1 MSRVP
6 AIASDATFASRV
18 FTKGVRGAI
27 DSLVQASLV
36 ELFAAYGVAVAPLP
50 RSLAARPPALPNVS
64 ACVSLLVHGD
74 STRPGRLT
82 LSLPD
87 VVLELMRGVDTS
99 SLKEDWARELCNQ
112 LMGRLKNRL
121 LHFSVRIDG
130 GALSTIDSQTLARQ
144 LASAPSARVYAVRT
158 LRGEVVVTLQ
168 GMPEE
173 RELVYVGAG
182 PSANEGD
189 AIWF

>member
-1 MSRVP
+1 MSRAP
-6 AIASDATFASRV
+6 AIVIDSSFASRV

-50 RSLAARPPALPNVS
+50 RTLAERVPRLPNVS
-64 ACVSLLVHGD
+64 AAASLLVQGS

-82 LSLPD
+82 LSMPD
-87 VVLELMRGVDTS
+87 VVLELMRGVDAS

-121 LHFSVRIDG
+121 LHFSVRIAA
-130 GALSTIDSQTLARQ
+130 GALATIDSQALARQ
-144 LASAPSARVYAVRT
+144 LASAPSARVYTVRT

>member
-1 MSRVP
+1 MSKVP
-6 AIASDATFASRV
+6 AIALDSTFASRV
-18 FTKGVRGAI
+18 WTKGVRGAI

-50 RSLAARPPALPNVS
+50 RTLAERAPRLPNIS
-64 ACVSLLVHGD
+64 AAASLLVRGS

-87 VVLELMRGVDTS
+87 AVLELMRGVDTS

-130 GALSTIDSQTLARQ
+130 GALTTIDSQTLARQ
-144 LASAPSARVYAVRT
+144 LQSTPTARVYAVRT
-158 LRGEVVVTLQ
+158 LRGEIVVTLQ